1 MTHWLHELP
10 WQAVRDYLARDDVV
24 LIPVGAIEQHG
35 THLPLLTDA
44 ASAIDVA
51 ISVAEETGV
60 LVCPPLW
67 FGWSTH
73 HMGYAGTITLRAE
86 TFIAALEE
94 IGQSL
99 LVHGFKKLVY
109 VNGNRVANLA
119 PMEIAAVRLRN
130 RFGAYVAIV
139 DTGLVATRELR
150 ELCSSGP
157 GGLDHGGESETSLML
172 HNHPELV
179 DLGLA
184 HTVQRPRHPKY
195 NFHHVELNADLAA
208 RDSVTVK
215 PTVAEWTDA
224 TAPTGGQGD
233 PSNASAE
240 LGARLHAAIVANAV
254 ELVRMIRGIEV
265 TVRGV
270 EVPL

>member
-1 MTHWLHELP
+1 MTHWLHELS
-10 WQAVRDYLARDDVV
+10 WRQVRDYLERQDTI

-35 THLPLLTDA
+35 THLPLLTDS

-51 ISVAEETGV
+51 LSAAEQTDT

-73 HMGYAGTITLRAE
+73 HMGYAGTITLRAD
-86 TFIAALEE
+86 TFIAALED

-99 LVHGFKKLVY
+99 LVHGFKRLIY

-130 RFGAYVAIV
+130 RFGALVAIV
-139 DTGLVATRELR
+139 DTGLIAMRELR
-150 ELCSSGP
+150 ELCASGP

-172 HNHPELV
+172 HNHPGLV
-179 DLGLA
+179 DLSLA
-184 HTVQRPRHPKY
+184 QTTERPIHPKY
-195 NFHHVELNADLAA
+195 NFSHVELNGDLAG

-215 PTVAEWTDA
+215 PTIEEWTRA
-224 TAPTGGQGD
+224 TAPSGGQGD
-233 PSNASAE
+233 AGPASAE
-240 LGARLHAAIVANAV
+240 KGARLHAAIVANTV
-254 ELVRMIRGIEV
+254 EVLRELQTRPV
-265 TVRGV
+265 TLRNL

>member
-1 MTHWLHELP
+1 VTYWLHELP
-10 WQAVRDYLARDDVV
+10 WQRVREYLSHRDEI

-51 ISVAEETGV
+51 ASVAEQTGV

-73 HMGYAGTITLRAE
+73 HMGYAGTVTLRAS
-86 TFIAALEE
+86 TFMAALED

-99 LVHGFKKLVY
+99 LVHGFKKLIY
-109 VNGNRVANLA
+109 INGNRVANLA

-139 DTGLVATRELR
+139 DTGLVAARELR
-150 ELCSSGP
+150 ELCDSAP

-172 HNHPELV
+172 HNHPQLV
-179 DLGLA
+179 DPALA
-184 HTVQRPRHPKY
+184 QTSPRTPHPKY
-195 NFHHVELNADLAA
+195 NFNHVELNADLAG

-215 PTVAEWTDA
+215 PTVEEWIRA
-224 TAPTGGQGD
+224 TGPSGGQGD
-233 PSNASAE
+233 PSTASAE
-240 LGARLHAAIVANAV
+240 KGARLHAAIVANTV
-254 ELVRMIRGIEV
+254 ELLESIADLEV
-265 TVRGV
+265 TLRDV
-270 EVPL
+270 EIPL